1 MSLNR
6 LLRTV
11 AGEVWRNRH
20 DLVLASI
27 GIVIGAA
34 AFTYLLGLGAGV
46 RQVVLGKI
54 FPLDQL
60 EVVPRTLNLDLMAL
74 RFGIGSDVIDEAAV
88 EKIRAI
94 PGARTVFPKMELT
107 APAVMSGGASL
118 LGSDIYTE
126 LIADGIDPELVAGE
140 LGRGGEFRDLDDP
153 NDPRN
158 ADSEPQSCW
167 TDHDCQSPM
176 YCVDTGA
183 AGLGSCRHPIPVIAS
198 NHMVEL
204 YNGSICRAYGLPKLN
219 PDAALGLT
227 ADLAVGASTFGQY
240 RRDQVIRLRLVLV
253 GFSDRAIPLGITMP
267 IGYVKRLNTV
277 FGTPEDATRYHSV
290 IIDLDSE
297 LTSGEVAAAIR
308 KLGFEVADH
317 GKERVALLMT
327 VLIMIFGLVSMVIV
341 AVAAVNIMHVFFMLI
356 SERRREIGVLR
367 AVGATRGDIRTIIL
381 GEATVVGL
389 LAGLAGV
396 LVALLAC
403 RLSDLAAES
412 IVPDFPYKPETF
424 FAVSP
429 GLAIAAVVFSVTFCI
444 FGAALPASRAAA
456 TDPARALSD

>member
-1 MSLNR
+1 MNLNR

-11 AGEVWRNRH
+11 AGEAWRNRR
-20 DLVLASI
+20 DLVLAST

-34 AFTYLLGLGAGV
+34 AFTFLLGLGAGV
-46 RQVVLGKI
+46 RHVVLGKI

-60 EVVPRTLNLDLMAL
+60 EVVPRALNLDIMAL
-74 RFGIGSDVIDEAAV
+74 RFGIGSDVIDEPAV
-88 EKIRAI
+88 QKIRQI
-94 PGARTVFPKMELT
+94 PGVDAVFPKMELT

-126 LIADGIDPELVAGE
+126 LIADGIEPELVAGE
-140 LGRGGEFRDLDDP
+140 LRRGEEFRDLDAPDDP
-153 NDPRN
+153 L
-158 ADSEPQSCW
+158 SSGHEPQPCW
-167 TDHDCQSPM
+167 SDLDCEAPM
-176 YCVDTGA
+176 YCADI
-183 AGLGSCRHPIPVIAS
+183 GLSGHRTCRHPVPVIAS

-219 PDAALGLT
+219 PDAAIGLT

-240 RRDQVIRLRLVLV
+240 RRDRVIRLRLKLV
-253 GFSDRAIPLGITMP
+253 GFSDRAIPLGVTMP

-277 FGTPEDATRYHSV
+277 FGSPEDANRYHSV
-290 IIDLDSE
+290 IVDLESE
-297 LTSGEVAAAIR
+297 EVSGDVAAAVR
-308 KLGFEVADH
+308 KLGFEVADR

-327 VLIMIFGLVSMVIV
+327 VLFLIFGLVSIVIV

-389 LAGLAGV
+389 IAGLAGV
-396 LVALLAC
+396 ALALLAC
-403 RLSDLAAES
+403 RLSDLAAQR
-412 IVPDFPYKPETF
+412 IIPDFPYKPETF

-429 GLAIAAVVFSVTFCI
+429 GLLMLAVGFSITFCVL
-444 FGAALPASRAAA
+444 GALLPAARAAA
-456 TDPARALSD
+456 TDPARVLSD

>member
-1 MSLNR
+1 MNLNR

-11 AGEVWRNRH
+11 SGEVWRNRR
-20 DLVLASI
+20 DLLLASI
-27 GIVIGAA
+27 GIVIGTA

-46 RQVVLGKI
+46 SQVVLGKI

-88 EKIRAI
+88 EKIRAV
-94 PGARTVFPKMELT
+94 PGVRKVFPKMELT

-158 ADSEPQSCW
+158 AGKQPLPCW

-176 YCVDTGA
+176 YCADTGA
-183 AGLGSCRHPIPVIAS
+183 GLGACRHPIPVIAS

-253 GFSDRAIPLGITMP
+253 GFSDRATALGVTMP

-277 FGTPEDATRYHSV
+277 FGSPEDASRYHSV
-290 IIDLDSE
+290 IVE
-297 LTSGEVAAAIR
+297 LESDVVSGEVAAAAR
-308 KLGFEVADH
+308 KLGFEVADR

-327 VLIMIFGLVSMVIV
+327 VLILIFGLVSMVIV

-396 LVALLAC
+396 TMALFAC
-403 RLSDLAAES
+403 RMSDLAAES

-429 GLAIAAVVFSVTFCI
+429 GLAMAAVLFSVTFCVL
-444 FGAALPASRAAA
+444 GAALPAIRAAA